1 MENQNEKI
9 NTAIEALIKS
19 GDWTGDIA
27 PQYYK
32 VEEADLSLTQHYQLN
47 DHNHDLVFR
56 AVIEDKPSDDT
67 FHDEVWEVLR
77 GTVERSMRPV
87 YKVEFGRQFLVRQ
100 LKSKTDKLTVEQ
112 LTAIVNESP
121 ALEVYDIVT
130 GLVNLSH
137 EDITKVG
144 TK

>member
-1 MENQNEKI
+1 MDKLNEKI
-9 NTAIEALIKS
+9 NTAIESLIKS

-27 PQYYK
+27 PQYFK
-32 VEEADLSLTQHYQLN
+32 VEEVDLSLTQHYQLN

-56 AVIEDKPSDDT
+56 AVIEDKPSDDA
-67 FHDEVWEVLR
+67 FHDKIWEALR
-77 GTVERSMRPV
+77 GTVERSLRPV

-100 LKSKTDKLTVEQ
+100 LKSKTDRLTVEQ

-121 ALEVYDIVT
+121 ALEVYGIVT
-130 GLVNLSH
+130 ELVDLSH